1 MADQYL
7 TISTIAA
14 DDAMQRRVAACAA
27 QQGEPNSLW
36 WAQQN
41 NYEWAAAPGWGAK
54 WDSAVA
60 SDVEDPGSD
69 PAVITDGDILA
80 VVQPMVTAPE

>member
-1 MADQYL
+1 MDQYL

-14 DDAMQRRVAACAA
+14 DPAMLGRVTACAG
-27 QQGEPNSLW
+27 QQGSELPPEV
-36 WAQQN
+36 WAWEN
-41 NYEWAAAPGWGAK
+41 RYRWAAAPGWGQQ

-60 SDVEDPGSD
+60 SGVEDPGAD

-80 VVQPMVTAPE
+80 VVQPMLGA